1 LGQKEK
7 KNKEEKMGM
16 GERKR
21 KEEEEQGEKKN
32 TKGVCVILKM
42 NRKEKICRKLLLFV
56 QI

>member
-7 KNKEEKMGM
+7 KNKEEEKMGM

-21 KEEEEQGEKKN
+21 KEEQGDKKN
-32 TKGVCVILKM
+32 TKGACVILKM
-42 NRKEKICRKLLLFV
+42 KRREKFCSKLLLFV